1 MTDTDLIRRA
11 LKLASK
17 IETKPEY
24 KHPLQIACEDE
35 AIGAEIIV
43 LGSGDYPSMRNLADG
58 ARADLDAA
66 ASAIRG
72 LVGALH
78 FPPYPGLA
86 NRFMAGEIVTEK
98 AGAGDGVEAP
108 ALRPETTSEHIAR
121 DIREG
126 RFPEQSPV
134 QMVPVEAPAHAEPVA
149 WYWTR
154 GNDLELTLLRDGEY
168 GKRLKAGGFTEV
180 PLYAH
185 PAQEPPSPG
194 VTAGATRPE
203 RLWLWPECHDDGM
216 DKAVSFPDQLYPS
229 GSTEYIRADLAS
241 PAPVVPAEGLDPERL
256 VMAWMAEQEGFATRG
271 ERFMET
277 IVDGNDVAPWLHAA
291 CQVGIDAAL
300 RSAPPVGARV
310 SIPSGLIDAL
320 RSQRQIDADGCEVA
334 VSRQACDEAA
344 AILAAL
350 LPAGEGE

>member
-180 PLYAH
+180 PLYAL
-185 PAQEPPSPG
+185 PVQEPPS
-194 VTAGATRPE
+194 
-203 RLWLWPECHDDGM
+203 L
-216 DKAVSFPDQLYPS
+216 
-229 GSTEYIRADLAS
+229 
-241 PAPVVPAEGLDPERL
+241 
-256 VMAWMAEQEGFATRG
+256 
-271 ERFMET
+271 
-277 IVDGNDVAPWLHAA
+277 
-291 CQVGIDAAL
+291 
-300 RSAPPVGARV
+300 
-310 SIPSGLIDAL
+310 
-320 RSQRQIDADGCEVA
+320 
-334 VSRQACDEAA
+334 
-344 AILAAL
+344 
-350 LPAGEGE
+350 